1 MKKMILTTALMA
13 VTCSTFA
20 SDFINLDV
28 AGPRFGFQTVNSEL
42 EFSGNNIQDTTVK
55 GDMDGVEVGFDFNR
69 VFGTT
74 FSYSKGDDN
83 GSDYDDI
90 RAAGEF
96 GYTFF
101 FDDEK
106 EFSIKPYGSIGW
118 EKANIKDNSQFSF
131 DASMSG
137 LTAGIG
143 ARATIFKYGYVGVE
157 YTALTGKIIGIDTT
171 LTNARVSVGGRV
183 TF

>member
-1 MKKMILTTALMA
+1 MKMII
-13 VTCSTFA
+13 FA
-20 SDFINLDV
+20 SILAVSSSSAFASSFINPDV

-42 EFSGNNIQDTTVK
+42 TVSGDNVADKTIK
-55 GDMDGVEVGFDFNR
+55 GDMDGVEVGYDFNR
-69 VFGTT
+69 IFGTT
-74 FSYSKGDDN
+74 VSYSKGDDN
-83 GSDYDDI
+83 NSDYDDV
-90 RAAGEF
+90 RATGEF

-101 FDDEK
+101 FDDDK

-118 EKANIKDNSQFSF
+118 EKATINDNSALGY
-131 DASMSG
+131 DAYMSG
-137 LTAGIG
+137 LTAGVG

-157 YTALTGKIIGIDTT
+157 YTALTGEILGIDTT